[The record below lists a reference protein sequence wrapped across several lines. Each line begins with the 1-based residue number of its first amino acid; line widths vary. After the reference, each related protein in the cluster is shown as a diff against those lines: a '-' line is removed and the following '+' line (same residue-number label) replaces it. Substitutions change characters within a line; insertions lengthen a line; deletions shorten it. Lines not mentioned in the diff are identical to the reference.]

1 LTSAPR
7 RIAASGGLSGKDF
20 ASIIAFIIERKIIL
34 RFAQGISYQ
43 DISRAF
49 EDLYAFSMST
59 ATISVVR

>member
-1 LTSAPR
+1 M
-7 RIAASGGLSGKDF
+7 IGKDF

-34 RFAQGISYQ
+34 LFAQGISYQ
-43 DISRAF
+43 DISREF